1 MVKIQYYGNNQKQK
15 NENEMEPLIKHYFA
29 CEVCVKCVRC
39 VCVCVRFVRCVG
51 EREGGCGGVWVLCE
65 R

>member
-39 VCVCVRFVRCVG
+39 VCVCV
-51 EREGGCGGVWVLCE
+51 CE
-65 R
+65 RYVCVCVCVCVRGL

>member
-29 CEVCVKCVRC
+29 CEVCVKCV
-39 VCVCVRFVRCVG
+39 CVRFVRCVRG
-51 EREGGCGGVWVLCE
+51 MCVCVCV
-65 R
+65 